1 MEDLGHAISAEDI
14 TIGNDRIKAIS
25 ELPDPKNSKELGSF
39 FGYYRFRSPG
49 CSKRFRNHCA
59 LGCWVLSILYAG
71 LIQTFKKSLR
81 PWLNLPRSN
90 FWKGK
95 NLRSIGD
102 QLWGPAQSK
111 VITQS
116 KEAVSSPTV
125 LHFPD
130 FSKEFVVHVDASKAG
145 VGAFL
150 AQNAGDRS
158 STSHL
163 RILA

>member
-1 MEDLGHAISAEDI
+1 MGQSPWQILSCVVVVWRTHRGGLVPPVFKERSEVPLVTLNLCVMRRYNLGEGDLASTSPGSKQVKYLGHVISAEGI
-14 TIGNDRIKAIS
+14 NIGNDRIKAIS

-90 FWKGK
+90 F
-95 NLRSIGD
+95 
-102 QLWGPAQSK
+102 
-111 VITQS
+111 
-116 KEAVSSPTV
+116 
-125 LHFPD
+125 
-130 FSKEFVVHVDASKAG
+130 
-145 VGAFL
+145 
-150 AQNAGDRS
+150 
-158 STSHL
+158 
-163 RILA
+163 